1 MQKQQ
6 FVYLQNSHGGTELQ
20 GPFVQSR
27 ISANPG
33 LTPYVLLR
41 VNPGN
46 AASNAMQLLRGC
58 PDYWAIAVDLS
69 VPTQAPQ
76 SEVWDDKKS
85 NSDPVGTIQVA
96 KVQKIPQISPPFPV
110 VGVTID

>member
-85 NSDPVGTIQVA
+85 NSDPVGDNSGCQSA
-96 KVQKIPQISPPFPV
+96 KNPPDIPTFPR
-110 VGVTID
+110 GGGYN